1 MRIVLRLFKLLIKVI
16 PQYLKEPIKKIIY
29 GIYYFLIDFIY
40 PKRPKVDFSSGLNNF
55 GDVLNFY
62 LIHKLT
68 GLRIIEIRSEYYNKK
83 NFLFIGSI
91 LQRCNRNSI
100 VWGSGFIS
108 KESKCIVKPKIVYSV
123 RGPLTRELLIEQDVE
138 CPKIYGDPALL
149 LPLIY
154 KSNLKKKYK
163 IGVIPHYVDK
173 NNTWLKKIKNKTLK
187 IIDIQN
193 QNIEGFID
201 SVCECEIIIS
211 SSLHGIIVSDTYG
224 IPSLWVEFS
233 KNVKGDGF
241 KFRDYYMSVGKSV
254 TSPVRINHESSL
266 EELLD
271 FVCYEKIR
279 FNSKQLL
286 KSFPF
291 PFKKSIL
298 IEK

>member
-1 MRIVLRLFKLLIKVI
+1 MRTILFFLKFFKNVVPKNLR
-16 PQYLKEPIKKIIY
+16 EPLRKFVYKF
-29 GIYYFLIDFIY
+29 YYFLIDLIY

-62 LIHKLT
+62 LIFKLT
-68 GLRIIEIRSEYYNKK
+68 GLKIIEIRSEYYNKK
-83 NFLFIGSI
+83 SFLFIGSI
-91 LQRCNRNSI
+91 LQRSNRYSI

-108 KESKCIVKPKIVYSV
+108 KESKCNEKPKIVYGV
-123 RGPLTRELLIEQDVE
+123 RGPLTRKLLVEQNVQ
-138 CPKIYGDPALL
+138 CPKVYGDPALL

-154 KSNLKKKYK
+154 KSNSKIKYK

-173 NNTWLKKIKNKTLK
+173 NNPWLKKIKNKTVK

-241 KFRDYYMSVGKSV
+241 KFRDYYMSVGKNV
-254 TSPVRINHESSL
+254 TSPTRINYEKSL

-286 KSFPF
+286 DSLPF
-291 PFKKSIL
+291 PIKKSIL
-298 IEK
+298 NGK